1 MANYNVLTLSEP
13 VADFVATTSPETI
26 NVQCSLTEDA
36 QRKRVW
42 AVCKAGGI
50 PAHPY
55 DGIRVEAKIVKP
67 EIDDHTLLLLHME
80 DMADSAPIPKTVT
93 SQGEV
98 TFEVIAGGYGKS
110 ARFRNAS
117 YLKVELP
124 DHHNF
129 PGDFTVDFRIYPLAW
144 GSTSTNYNGLVVG
157 MEAGGL
163 VISREPSGLLGI
175 AQLSGEAILDCAAPP
190 LNEWTHIA
198 VCRSGT
204 SLRIFYNGVLQ
215 AQTDSSL
222 NFTASPIAIGGDH
235 LGSYFNGY
243 IDEFRISDT
252 ARWTSDFEP
261 PTVAYGQQE
270 PVKMTLA
277 DLVNGTEY
285 GVRIFVEGKYGYQ
298 TALEGATAAA
308 TPRASMAVTE
318 LPVGAL
324 VNLPRGNVDTNHVIL
339 HFSSD
344 RAYLMLHAPEPGHV
358 FGNRNIYGARSVGLV
373 GVTYYRSD
381 ACEAMISS
389 WPAGYDAFVQS
400 LLLLNHVFS
409 WSYVE
414 YPASGGGITTSSGS
428 YESDDLAFLPSLN
441 ELGTQHSGE
450 ESGAE
455 EGFTFDY
462 FKSFSRAAGGEYW
475 SRTNYVRKSSSSAIG
490 YTFYID
496 GTGGVQYKAPNQQS
510 GFRPVVSIPLTTLV
524 YGAPNASGA
533 YDLYK

>member
-13 VADFVATTSPETI
+13 VTDFVATTSPETI

-42 AVCKAGGI
+42 AVCKAGGV

-55 DGIRVEAKIVKP
+55 DGVRVEAKITKP

-80 DMADSAPIPKTVT
+80 DLADNAPIPKTVS

-98 TFEVIAGGYGKS
+98 TFEAIAGAYGKA

-117 YLKVELP
+117 YLKTEMP
-124 DHHNF
+124 DNLHF
-129 PGDFTVDFRIYPLAW
+129 PGDFTVDFRVYPLAW

-175 AQLSGEAILDCAAPP
+175 AQLSGDAILDCAAPP

-198 VCRSGT
+198 VCRSGV
-204 SLRIFYNGVLQ
+204 SLRIFYNGRLQ
-215 AQTDSSL
+215 AQTETSL

-243 IDEFRISDT
+243 IDEFRISDA

-270 PVKMTLA
+270 PVKMTFA

-298 TALEGATAAA
+298 TALEGAAATA
-308 TPRASMAVTE
+308 TPRAGQPASVF
-318 LPVGAL
+318 PVGTRIQIPTQ
-324 VNLPRGNVDTNHVIL
+324 NGNKRFIIVVFDRSGYPADSFLAWSVDIYETVTIKTSNCLTVMRASLEKFYQSICEPVKSEVFQVDARWATYVSDDEWHTVTQDHAFL
-339 HFSSD
+339 LSSGEMIAPGEWGYGGAESI
-344 RAYLMLHAPEPGHV
+344 AYLNKT
-358 FGNRNIYGARSVGLV
+358 NRAKGAVYFTR
-373 GVTYYRSD
+373 
-381 ACEAMISS
+381 C
-389 WPAGYDAFVQS
+389 AGYDRLGFQGDVINKDGGLMGHHGYSDALSYGIVPTLCLPKSMLFS
-400 LLLLNHVFS
+400 LEPN
-409 WSYVE
+409 
-414 YPASGGGITTSSGS
+414 PDGS
-428 YESDDLAFLPSLN
+428 YSPIL
-441 ELGTQHSGE
+441 
-450 ESGAE
+450 
-455 EGFTFDY
+455 
-462 FKSFSRAAGGEYW
+462 
-475 SRTNYVRKSSSSAIG
+475 
-490 YTFYID
+490 
-496 GTGGVQYKAPNQQS
+496 
-510 GFRPVVSIPLTTLV
+510 
-524 YGAPNASGA
+524 
-533 YDLYK
+533 